1 MDNQIRHVTR
11 QEYEKIAAAAK
22 GTSTFVGEL
31 DGKDIHNRTDF
42 LDAVWTVFRFPD
54 GPKNLDAYND
64 WICDLTWLGAEGY
77 IFTILNFKSFM
88 DQDPINRRKILTT
101 LENTIIP
108 WWSEDVEKYQV
119 EGKAQ
124 PFNVYFVD

>member
-31 DGKDIHNRTDF
+31 DGRDIHDLDDF

-54 GPKNLDAYND
+54 GPKNPDAYLD
-64 WICDLTWLGAEGY
+64 WIRDLRWIGAEGY
-77 IFTILNFKSFM
+77 IFTMLDFKDFM
-88 DQDPINRRKILTT
+88 DQDPHFRGIILET
-101 LENTIIP
+101 LESMVIP
-108 WWSEDVEKYQV
+108 WWSEDVEKYEV

-124 PFNVYFVD
+124 PFNVYLVD